1 MMELCKEAD
10 RLTPLSLS
18 ASLGFSVGVVFVPY
32 RYIALLL
39 LMVQTTAVILTI
51 RFVILFPVDRPVR
64 LGYVILRCFSSTFGI

>member
-1 MMELCKEAD
+1 MELCKEAD

-51 RFVILFPVDRPVR
+51 RFVILFPVDRPSISSV
-64 LGYVILRCFSSTFGI
+64 YVILRCFTSTFGV